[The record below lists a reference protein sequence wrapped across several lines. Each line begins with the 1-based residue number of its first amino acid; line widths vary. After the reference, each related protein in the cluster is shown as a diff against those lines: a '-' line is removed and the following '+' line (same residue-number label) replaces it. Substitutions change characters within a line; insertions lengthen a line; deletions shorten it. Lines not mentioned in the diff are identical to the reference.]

1 VAVHPRYQGAGLGKE
16 LMDYVLEQLR
26 AMGIDRVSLFA
37 DPDVVGFYAAQGWEL
52 EPLQRRCAFWY
63 AP

>member
-1 VAVHPRYQGAGLGKE
+1 MV
-16 LMDYVLEQLR
+16 YVLDQLR
-26 AMGIDRVSLFA
+26 TMEVDRVSLFA
-37 DPDVVGFYAAQGWEL
+37 DPEVVAFYAAQGWEL

>member
-1 VAVHPRYQGAGLGKE
+1 
-16 LMDYVLEQLR
+16 
-26 AMGIDRVSLFA
+26 
-37 DPDVVGFYAAQGWEL
+37 VGFYAAQGWEL